1 MTADAARPLRI
12 ATLALG
18 LRSTAQSLGVIG
30 RELGVFAR
38 HGIDLR
44 IVREETAGPDGAR
57 GLLSGEFQFA
67 EFGSVPIVQAGIEGQ
82 DALILM
88 AAEPVSALYI
98 LGNRTVGSPSML
110 AGGAIGVLSQAGQT
124 GFSAQKMLERWGL
137 AGKVTLKPLGTYPKI
152 YAALGAG
159 EIAGGV
165 LTADYRLAGEIA
177 HGFVQLADL
186 GEEFKYQGPVVATT
200 KRLRD
205 SDPDLVA
212 AVVRSYVES
221 IRVFKTAAAQVVP
234 VLRRHLGFVDDAQV
248 AAIQAFYAVR
258 FRDFP
263 LASDEGIARVIASF
277 EATHPGAATL
287 KPSDV
292 HDPSFVRAA
301 CSGA

>member
-1 MTADAARPLRI
+1 MPADSGKSLRTV
-12 ATLALG
+12 TLALG

-38 HGIDLR
+38 HGLDLC

-67 EFGSVPIVQAGIEGQ
+67 EFGSVPIVQASIEGQ
-82 DALILM
+82 DPLILL

-98 LGNRTVGSPSML
+98 LGNRDIDSPAKLS
-110 AGGAIGVLSQAGQT
+110 GGAIGVLSQAGQT

-137 AGKVTLKPLGTYPKI
+137 AGKVTLKPLGTYSKI
-152 YAALGAG
+152 YAELGAG

-200 KRLRD
+200 RRLRD
-205 SDPDLVA
+205 SDPELVA
-212 AVVRSYVES
+212 AVVRAYVES
-221 IRVFKTAAAQVVP
+221 IRLFKTEAAQVVP
-234 VLRRHLGFVDDAQV
+234 VLKRHLGFVDDAQA
-248 AAIQAFYAVR
+248 AAIQTFYAGR

-277 EATHPGAATL
+277 EATHPGAAKL

-292 HDPSFVRAA
+292 HDPSFVSAA
-301 CSGA
+301 RGI